1 MTHHCP
7 LCGTELKLWINE
19 DPLSLERSAGV
30 FTYGCPKCCLTL
42 HGPCSCG
49 LSKEEKEALE
59 EAFYPAWLDS
69 IDRSELVRT
78 MKAEN
83 VLRAAYGMK
92 EVNVGDIA
100 FRDLKRRIDEMGAK
114 E

>member
-1 MTHHCP
+1 MIHHCP

-19 DPLSLERSAGV
+19 NPFSLEESAGI
-30 FTYGCPKCCLTL
+30 FAYGCSRCCLAL
-42 HGPCSCG
+42 NGPCSYD
-49 LSKEEKEALE
+49 LSKEEKEAFA
-59 EAFYPAWLDS
+59 EALYPGWLDS

-78 MKAEN
+78 MKTEN

-92 EVNVGDIA
+92 EVNASDVA
-100 FRDLKRRIDEMGAK
+100 FRGLKRKIDAPED